1 MKCPKCHTHCIP
13 SRDDPEQMF
22 CPVDGMVPTSEPELA
37 LHADCG
43 QCPNCGT
50 TCRPSFADETVALC
64 PNCDWL
70 SEPGRW
76 TPTPSRRARIGVDM
90 EVETAPG
97 VERVGFWACRGYMEY
112 EQEEDAHLT
121 TPAVLLLSAEEIITQ
136 LARAYGFDPDEVPGL
151 TVTVEP
157 PGEGSDQ
164 FAFTVQGE

>member
-1 MKCPKCHTHCIP
+1 MQCPKCHTHCIP

-76 TPTPSRRARIGVDM
+76 TPTPRRRARIGVDM
-90 EVETAPG
+90 EVEQAP
-97 VERVGFWACRGYMEY
+97 VTEREMFTDGRGYRC
-112 EQEEDAHLT
+112 DTTLA
-121 TPAVLLLSAEEIITQ
+121 TPAMLLLSAEAIITA
-136 LARAYGFDPDEVPGL
+136 LARAYGFDTDEVPGL

-164 FAFTVQGE
+164 FAFTVKQGG